1 MHNKCSDEMNS
12 SLQNNEF
19 ILMKNFNFLFLFIGN
34 ISRPHHGGIVAVIA
48 NQLPAIAFSN
58 DFSAFSWKTTP
69 SIEAKF
75 QLYQYKPYLLS
86 DFWSGLAIP

>member
-34 ISRPHHGGIVAVIA
+34 ISRSHLRYCKAHSSENPPHQSMH
-48 NQLPAIAFSN
+48 S
-58 DFSAFSWKTTP
+58 SSCTSTTHICYLT
-69 SIEAKF
+69 SEA
-75 QLYQYKPYLLS
+75 
-86 DFWSGLAIP
+86 D

>member
-34 ISRPHHGGIVAVIA
+34 ISRSHHGGIVAVIA
-48 NQLPAIAFSN
+48 NQLPAIAFRS
-58 DFSAFSWKTTP
+58 DFSSFT
-69 SIEAKF
+69 
-75 QLYQYKPYLLS
+75 
-86 DFWSGLAIP
+86 WSL